1 MTKNEST
8 ADIPANSGVTGT
20 WKVITQ
26 GDMMQSGV
34 WCEVRE
40 RAFEEVIMKPSPE
53 RQEGA
58 IYVKLSGKSV
68 LGKGSCKF
76 ESEVGRR

>member
-1 MTKNEST
+1 
-8 ADIPANSGVTGT
+8 
-20 WKVITQ
+20 
-26 GDMMQSGV
+26 MMQSGV

-40 RAFEEVIMKPSPE
+40 RAFEELIKKPSPE

>member
-1 MTKNEST
+1 
-8 ADIPANSGVTGT
+8 
-20 WKVITQ
+20 
-26 GDMMQSGV
+26 MQSGV

-76 ESEVGRR
+76 ESEAGKEVRLGVGLGRSKEPT

>member
-1 MTKNEST
+1 
-8 ADIPANSGVTGT
+8 
-20 WKVITQ
+20 
-26 GDMMQSGV
+26 MMQSGV

-76 ESEVGRR
+76 ESEVGRRGGCFRKDSVTGKCGLR